1 MKDLYDVMQLL
12 KRYGTIIY
20 TADFISD
27 IDLME
32 SDIRDLY
39 DHDFIAPRECASALM
54 ILWQKRTE
62 YEKKGNSFA
71 RIHEMADSS
80 FDCFH

>member
-39 DHDFIAPRECASALM
+39 DHDFITPREYASALM
-54 ILWQKRTE
+54 ILRQKRTE
-62 YEKKGNSFA
+62 YEKKGKS
-71 RIHEMADSS
+71 
-80 FDCFH
+80 

>member
-20 TADFISD
+20 TADFESD

-32 SDIRDLY
+32 EDIRELY
-39 DHDFIAPRECASALM
+39 RNQFITPREFAAALS
-54 ILWQKRTE
+54 ILRYNKLE
-62 YEKKGNSFA
+62 YEKK
-71 RIHEMADSS
+71 RKL
-80 FDCFH
+80 